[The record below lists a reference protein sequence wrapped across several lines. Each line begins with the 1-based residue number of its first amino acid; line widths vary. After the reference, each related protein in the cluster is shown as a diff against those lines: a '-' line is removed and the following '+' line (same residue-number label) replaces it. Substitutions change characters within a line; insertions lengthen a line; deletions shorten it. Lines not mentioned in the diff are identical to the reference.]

1 MSEPMSLKAAERK
14 AFRLNFKDGMLEI
27 QAGLTLLL
35 LGTAGWLGKNGFGL
49 WVFLAAIALAFV
61 LGGAIVIIKRKISMP
76 RMGRVKYGQARNRRV
91 RILHWIIFGL
101 VILSI
106 LVVAGVRIL
115 AKGGFEFSNQGA
127 VVWAIVIF
135 FSLTLLA
142 VFSGMAYFFD
152 VPRILVYAIIIGA
165 IPVSYFALQE
175 YTELDSMLPLWTVGI
190 FLVILGLILF
200 MRFIRAYPSA
210 SRENAHDVD

>member
-1 MSEPMSLKAAERK
+1 MSKPMSLKAAERK

-35 LGTAGWLGKNGFGL
+35 LGIAGWLGKKGL
-49 WVFLAAIALAFV
+49 GPWVFLAAIALAIVF
-61 LGGAIVIIKRKISMP
+61 GGAIVVIKRKISMP

-106 LVVAGVRIL
+106 LVVAGVRML
-115 AKGGFEFSNQGA
+115 AKGGFEFSDQGA

-142 VFSGMAYFFD
+142 VFSGMAYFCD

-175 YTELDSMLPLWTVGI
+175 YTELDSMFPFWTVGI

-200 MRFIRAYPSA
+200 VRFIRAYPSA
-210 SRENAHDVD
+210 SEENAHDVD